1 MTDHQFGQN
10 QNTAFERCQTPE
22 TGHLK
27 PFITV
32 KSRPYGIQGVKQRG
46 AMP

>member
-32 KSRPYGIQGVKQRG
+32 KLALTEFRELNNEE
-46 AMP
+46 